1 MRTLA
6 PWTEQFQHC
15 TQEIREQFWGD
26 RSRHP
31 REVWQRAL
39 ERLSVE
45 ARDRCVGVGEDERLP
60 GRADSR
66 HGF

>member
-15 TQEIREQFWGD
+15 TQDIREQFWGD
-26 RSRHP
+26 LYRHT

-45 ARDRCVGVGEDERLP
+45 ARDRCVGVG
-60 GRADSR
+60 A
-66 HGF
+66 